1 MLIEWSL
8 LIEDCFFIDVSAFG
22 ESLSFGC
29 PKESNQRKGHLAA
42 IALPQW
48 RDKEPAHN
56 NPYFLGLDAL

>member
-8 LIEDCFFIDVSAFG
+8 LIEVRFFIDVSAFG

-42 IALPQW
+42 IAPQAQGTCAQQPLLF
-48 RDKEPAHN
+48 RA
-56 NPYFLGLDAL
+56 